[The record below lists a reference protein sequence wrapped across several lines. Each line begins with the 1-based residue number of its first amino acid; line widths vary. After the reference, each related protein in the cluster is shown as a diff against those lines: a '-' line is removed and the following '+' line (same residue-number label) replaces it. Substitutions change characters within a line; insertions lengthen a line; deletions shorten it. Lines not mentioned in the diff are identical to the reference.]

1 MTKRRA
7 SMVCEPTLAF
17 CARQFGLEQFIR
29 LGKGEEH
36 TGGRNRDSITS
47 DALEALIGAIYLDGG
62 FASAKEFVL
71 NFVLNDMEHK
81 EFFYDSKTILQ
92 EKIQARFTEEPT
104 YVLLG
109 EEGPDHDKRF
119 RMAVRL
125 GERV

>member
-1 MTKRRA
+1 
-7 SMVCEPTLAF
+7 
-17 CARQFGLEQFIR
+17 
-29 LGKGEEH
+29 
-36 TGGRNRDSITS
+36 
-47 DALEALIGAIYLDGG
+47 
-62 FASAKEFVL
+62 
-71 NFVLNDMEHK
+71 MEHK

-125 GERV
+125 GERVLGEGTGRTKKAAQQMAAYQALLLLQKED